1 MIFPPELSIIEKD
14 FITKNLKLLD
24 NSKLNREEHLLTLL
38 GEIFFTLL
46 ASKLMTPSKLL
57 DLTQNYEH
65 LKSEIIFIDLFHQII
80 DLSDIISVND
90 PIISQMQQ
98 FFDSHE
104 NINSV
109 TVDLSVIMSNLAN
122 YPFQLEEEISN
133 DHLTPQLL
141 SIITEF
147 YPLMFMKKKK
157 TGKYYT
163 LPNDAALISL
173 LVVFRFLKEKSS
185 YSDDDKIFDFLIE
198 DNVNKL
204 YKNQIKN
211 SVPTKIRIL
220 DPACGSGT
228 FIIQLTRLLCKLGT
242 LKGNVVRFYVD
253 AVDLD
258 PLALLVTRLRF
269 FLLELFCFIHY
280 GSSRIQLEIKIRRED
295 FLVENN
301 QFKYDIII
309 GNPPFVRHEDIGSD
323 NTPNYKKDL
332 IDKFLME
339 TDPQIVI
346 DKKSDLYIYFCLKSL
361 KLLKKTGVLGFLT
374 SNAWL
379 EVKYGKTLQNYLI
392 QLLSNKKLA
401 QSEIIY
407 QAGARLWKQIGIN
420 SIVFLATRNLASLS
434 QPEGMFF
441 TESNSVLTRIPTC
454 ELKHSMLFSREAVS
468 LSYRT
473 EFIPFSE
480 LIQTHKWAGSFLRA
494 SKDERRVLKKLLL
507 QGVPMHSIAD
517 VRFGIKTGANDFFHL
532 VGNEGENNRYI
543 EIHNKRNYYGKIEYQ
558 FLVPLVKSPS
568 EIDNY
573 IVTSKSTN
581 KNWLFYCQKP
591 KNSLRGTF
599 ALEYVQW
606 GEKEIIPVKQGRKLG
621 SNVKGF
627 ASLSS
632 INERELWYS
641 INPYPVPQLLWA
653 KSYHDKP
660 GCFMNQENF
669 YPDQR
674 FYSIYPNKERHIPLL
689 FTYLNSSFVWALMEQ
704 AGNTNMGL
712 GVLDTNV
719 YWLKTLSIPELMSS
733 EQLEEIKGLASE
745 LKETCR
751 RESIT
756 TESLIRKKIDR
767 FFKDLFGLTESQFGV
782 IDNFIRKSIRRRL
795 DSNEIVTKDN

>member
-1 MIFPPELSIIEKD
+1 MILPPELSILEKD
-14 FITKNLKLLD
+14 FITKKLNPVD
-24 NSKLNREEHLLTLL
+24 NSKLNREEQLLSLL

-46 ASKLMTPSKLL
+46 ASKLMTPSKIL
-57 DLTQNYEH
+57 DLTRKYEH
-65 LKSEIIFIDLFHQII
+65 SKSEIFFIDLFRQII
-80 DLSDIISVND
+80 DLSDIISEKD
-90 PIISQMQQ
+90 SIISQMQH

-109 TVDLSVIMSNLAN
+109 TVDLGVIMSNLAN
-122 YPFQLEEEISN
+122 FPFQLEEEISN
-133 DHLTPQLL
+133 DHLTPQIL

-147 YPLMFMKKKK
+147 HPLMFMKKKK
-157 TGKYYT
+157 AGKYYT

-185 YSDDDKIFDFLIE
+185 YSDDDKIFDFLID
-198 DNVNKL
+198 DNVNL
-204 YKNQIKN
+204 PDKNQIK
-211 SVPTKIRIL
+211 SSIPPEIRIL

-228 FIIQLTRLLCKLGT
+228 FIIQVTRLLCKLGT
-242 LKGNVVRFYVD
+242 LKRSLVRFYVD
-253 AVDLD
+253 TVDLD

-280 GSSRIQLEIKIRRED
+280 GSSRIQLEINIRRED

-323 NTPNYKKDL
+323 NSPNYKKDL
-332 IDKFLME
+332 IDKFLIE

-346 DKKSDLYIYFCLKSL
+346 DKKSDLYIYFCLKGL

-392 QLLSNKKLA
+392 TLLSNKQLA
-401 QSEIIY
+401 KCEIIY

-420 SIVFLATRNLASLS
+420 SIVFLATRNLDSLS
-434 QPEGMFF
+434 QPEGILF

-454 ELKHSMLFSREAVS
+454 ELKQSMLFSREAVS
-468 LSYRT
+468 LSYQT

-480 LIQTHKWAGSFLRA
+480 LSRTHKWAGSFLRA
-494 SKDERRVLKKLLL
+494 SKDERRVLKKILA

-517 VRFGIKTGANDFFHL
+517 VRFGIKSGANDFFHL
-532 VGNEGENNRYI
+532 VGNEDEDNQYI
-543 EIHNKRNYYGKIEYQ
+543 VIHNRRHYYGRIERR
-558 FLVPLVKSPS
+558 FLVPLIKSPS

-573 IVTSKSTN
+573 TATSGSTKN
-581 KNWLFYCQKP
+581 NWLFYCQEP
-591 KNSLRGTF
+591 KDQLNGTF
-599 ALEYVQW
+599 ALKYIQW
-606 GEKEIIPVKQGRKLG
+606 GENEIVPVKQGRKMG
-621 SNVKGF
+621 SNVPGF
-627 ASLSS
+627 ASLASVS
-632 INERELWYS
+632 ERELWYS

-660 GCFMNQENF
+660 GCFMNQENY

-674 FYSIYPNKERHIPLL
+674 FYSIYPYNEECVLLL

-719 YWLKTLSIPELMSS
+719 YWLKTLSIPELTSS
-733 EQLEEIKGLASE
+733 EQLEKIKGLARE
-745 LKETCR
+745 LKEAYT
-751 RESIT
+751 REAIT
-756 TESLIRKKIDR
+756 SDSKIRKKIDE
-767 FFKDLFGLTESQFGV
+767 FFKGLFGLRESEFSV
-782 IDNFIRKSIRRRL
+782 IGKFIEKSIRRRL
-795 DSNEIVTKDN
+795 ASNQSVTKDN